1 MNAKARD
8 LLGSVLMLVFVVS
21 LWVQRDYN
29 TPFGGIFPDIVM
41 VGLGGLLVATMLLVI
56 TPWRA
61 IEDGEEKVQKGTSF
75 HWFDM
80 AVVGGILLTWTV
92 LLRYLGFIAT
102 GLIGFGSI
110 SWFLNERRNS
120 FRGLIES
127 ILVGAVMVAVL
138 VLVFQYLL
146 KVPLPKGNVFG

>member
-1 MNAKARD
+1 
-8 LLGSVLMLVFVVS
+8 
-21 LWVQRDYN
+21 
-29 TPFGGIFPDIVM
+29 
-41 VGLGGLLVATMLLVI
+41 MLLVI

-61 IEDGEEKVQKGTSF
+61 IEDGEEKAQKGTSF

>member
-8 LLGSVLMLVFVVS
+8 LIGSVLMLAFVAS

-29 TPFGGIFPDIVM
+29 TAFGGIFPDIVM
-41 VGLGGLLVATMLLVI
+41 AGLVVLLVGTMVLMM

-61 IEDGEEKVQKGTSF
+61 IKDSEEKAKGGAPF

-92 LLRYLGFIAT
+92 LLRYLGFVAT

-110 SWFLNERRNS
+110 SWFLNERRS
-120 FRGLIES
+120 SLRGLIES

-138 VLVFQYLL
+138 VLVFQHLL
-146 KVPLPKGNVFG
+146 KVPLPKGNIFG